1 MGELDRKLADLKQ
14 DIAAEQEIADLMTK
28 DQQSKTH
35 NQRHEDMNEEAGD
48 NADTALDRLLIR
60 AGLQ

>member
-28 DQQSKTH
+28 DQQSKTQ
-35 NQRHEDMNEEAGD
+35 NQRDEDMNEEAGD
-48 NADTALDRLLIR
+48 NADC
-60 AGLQ
+60 

>member
-1 MGELDRKLADLKQ
+1 MGELDRKVADLKQ

-28 DQQSKTH
+28 DQQSKTQ
-35 NQRHEDMNEEAGD
+35 NQRDEDMNEEAGD